1 MVSVPRNYSAM
12 RPPHTREAESPLPGC
27 PALSRA
33 TPWETDSK
41 ASPGVGSSLST
52 AASSSG
58 APFGTENLESEMRSE
73 YFENIYIGYKKL
85 LSDDIYSSGFM
96 DTEMLVQKSQ
106 HQYCSVLTYL
116 HSTQGNVANAPK

>member
-58 APFGTENLESEMRSE
+58 APFGTENLESEMRNQCCCSS
-73 YFENIYIGYKKL
+73 
-85 LSDDIYSSGFM
+85 SDPKWTESVASSIYS
-96 DTEMLVQKSQ
+96 TEEQ
-106 HQYCSVLTYL
+106 VLRGRDAEKMYILETR
-116 HSTQGNVANAPK
+116 